1 MRKIM
6 ALAVLVALV
15 VSVGTAAFADADK
28 PLAGRSISIFTAA
41 TGKDETFAEFTKDT
55 GIEVHYLEISS
66 GEVLSRLRAS
76 GGKNL
81 ADAWFGGGV
90 DSYIAAGEEGFLEV
104 YRSPEA
110 ELIPDEYKSPEGYWT
125 GLSLVAVDLIVNT
138 DVLKEKNLPLPKT
151 WLDLGKTEYKD
162 ELMMSN
168 PTISGTNYAVIFHL
182 IRLFGEEAGWDL
194 LRKMHENIPF
204 YTKRGA
210 APPNKAAMGEVA
222 IGIDPYDVGVQL
234 IAQGYPVVSIFPEEG
249 VPGFLAPIALMK
261 GAKDMEAAKAF
272 IDWCL
277 SKRGQ
282 EVQMTYTAKVGT
294 RPDAEVPEYLQGLK
308 NAKIV
313 VADPVKV
320 GEMRKGILDRWQQEF
335 GTKAEQ

>member
-1 MRKIM
+1 MEHFWAAALDWANDSRIIVILGLIALDLVLGVAAALKRKEFDWRKLGDFYLTTVAPKLIGYI
-6 ALAVLVALV
+6 ALHIVI
-15 VSVGTAAFADADK
+15 GTIA
-28 PLAGRSISIFTAA
+28 
-41 TGKDETFAEFTKDT
+41 
-55 GIEVHYLEISS
+55 
-66 GEVLSRLRAS
+66 
-76 GGKNL
+76 
-81 ADAWFGGGV
+81 GV
-90 DSYIAAGEEGFLEV
+90 DSYIAAGEEGFLEP

-151 WLDLGKTEYKD
+151 WLDLGKPEYKD

-222 IGIDPYDVGVQL
+222 IGIDPYDVGVQ
-234 IAQGYPVVSIFPEEG
+234 IVAQGYPVVSIFPEEG

-282 EVQMTYTAKVGT
+282 EVQMAYTAKVGT

-320 GEMRKGILDRWQQEF
+320 GEMRTSILDRWQQEF
-335 GTKAEQ
+335 GSKAEQ

>member
-1 MRKIM
+1 MRRVVALVAM
-6 ALAVLVALV
+6 VALAVLVG
-15 VSVGTAAFADADK
+15 SAAFADADR

-55 GIEVHYLEISS
+55 GIEVHYLEMSS

-90 DSYIAAGEEGFLEV
+90 DSFIAAGEEGYLES

-110 ELIPDEYKSPEGYWT
+110 EMIPDEYKSSDGYWT

-151 WLDLGKTEYKD
+151 WLDLGNTDYKD
-162 ELMMSN
+162 ELIMSN
-168 PTISGTNYAVIFHL
+168 PTISGTNYAVLFHL
-182 IRLFGEEAGWDL
+182 IQIYGEEAGWDL
-194 LRKMHENIPF
+194 IQKMDANIPF

-222 IGIDPYDVGVQL
+222 IGIDPYDIGVQ
-234 IAQGYPVVSIFPEEG
+234 IVAQGYPVVSVFPEEG
-249 VPGFLAPIALMK
+249 VPGFIAPIALMK

-294 RPDAEVPEYLQGLK
+294 RPDAEVPEYLQGLGK
-308 NAKIV
+308 AKIV

-320 GEMRKGILDRWQQEF
+320 GEMRDSILDRWQQEF
-335 GTKAEQ
+335 GDKAEQ

>member
-1 MRKIM
+1 MKKLRVF
-6 ALAVLVALV
+6 LVLVALA

-55 GIEVHYLEISS
+55 GIAVHYLEISS
-66 GEVLSRLRAS
+66 GEVLSRLQAS

-90 DSYIAAGEEGFLEV
+90 DSFIKAGEEGFLES

-110 ELIPDEYKSPEGYWT
+110 ELIPDAYKSPDGYWT

-138 DVLKEKNLPLPKT
+138 DVLKEKKVPLPET
-151 WLDLGKTEYKD
+151 WLDLGKPEYKD

-182 IRLFGEEAGWDL
+182 IQLYGEEAGWDL
-194 LRKMHENIPF
+194 LRKMDANIPF

-234 IAQGYPVVSIFPEEG
+234 VAKGYPVVSVFPEEG
-249 VPGFLAPIALMK
+249 VPGAISPVALMK
-261 GAKDMEAAKAF
+261 GGKDMEAAKAF
-272 IDWCL
+272 VDWCL

-282 EVQMTYTAKVGT
+282 EVQMAYTAKVGT
-294 RPDAEVPEYLQGLK
+294 RPDAEVPEYLRGLK
-308 NAKIV
+308 KAKIV
-313 VADPVKV
+313 VPDPVLI

-335 GTKAEQ
+335 GNKAEQ

>member
-15 VSVGTAAFADADK
+15 VSVGTAAFAEADK

-90 DSYIAAGEEGFLEV
+90 DSYIAAGEEGFLEP

-138 DVLKEKNLPLPKT
+138 DVLKEKNLSLPKT
-151 WLDLGKTEYKD
+151 WLDLGKPEYKD

-168 PTISGTNYAVIFHL
+168 PTISGTNYSVIFHL

-194 LRKMHENIPF
+194 LRKMDANIPF

-222 IGIDPYDVGVQL
+222 IGIDPYDVGVQ
-234 IAQGYPVVSIFPEEG
+234 IVAQGYPVVSIFPEEG
-249 VPGFLAPIALMK
+249 VPGFIAPIALMK

-272 IDWCL
+272 VDWCL

-282 EVQMTYTAKVGT
+282 EVQMAYTAKVGT

>member
-1 MRKIM
+1 M

-90 DSYIAAGEEGFLEV
+90 DSYIAAGEEGFLEP
-104 YRSPEA
+104 YRSSEA

-151 WLDLGKTEYKD
+151 WLDLGKPEYKD

-168 PTISGTNYAVIFHL
+168 PTISGTNYSVIFHL

-234 IAQGYPVVSIFPEEG
+234 IAQGYPVVSVFPEEG
-249 VPGFLAPIALMK
+249 VQGAISPVALMK

-272 IDWCL
+272 VDWCL

-282 EVQMTYTAKVGT
+282 EVQMAHTAKVGT
-294 RPDAEVPEYLQGLK
+294 RPDAEVPEYLRGLK
-308 NAKIV
+308 KAKIV
-313 VADPVKV
+313 VPDPALI

>member
-1 MRKIM
+1 MKKLRVF
-6 ALAVLVALV
+6 LVLVALA

-55 GIEVHYLEISS
+55 GIAVHYLEISS
-66 GEVLSRLRAS
+66 GEVLSRLQAS

-90 DSYIAAGEEGFLEV
+90 DSFIKAGEEGFLES

-110 ELIPDEYKSPEGYWT
+110 ELIPDAYKSPDGYWT

-138 DVLKEKNLPLPKT
+138 DVLKEKKLPLPKT
-151 WLDLGKTEYKD
+151 WLDLGKPEYKD

-168 PTISGTNYAVIFHL
+168 PTISGTNYAVLFHL
-182 IRLFGEEAGWDL
+182 IQLYGEEAGWDL
-194 LRKMHENIPF
+194 LRKMDANIPF

-234 IAQGYPVVSIFPEEG
+234 VAKGYPVVSVFPEEG
-249 VPGFLAPIALMK
+249 VPGAISPVALMK
-261 GAKDMEAAKAF
+261 GGKDMEAAKAF
-272 IDWCL
+272 VDWCL

-282 EVQMTYTAKVGT
+282 EVQMAYTAKVGT

-308 NAKIV
+308 KAKIV
-313 VADPVKV
+313 VPDPVLI

-335 GTKAEQ
+335 GNKTEQ

>member
-1 MRKIM
+1 MKKLRVF
-6 ALAVLVALV
+6 LLLVAFA
-15 VSVGTAAFADADK
+15 VSVGTAAFAEADK

-55 GIEVHYLEISS
+55 GIAVHYLEISS
-66 GEVLSRLRAS
+66 GEVLSRLQAS

-90 DSYIAAGEEGFLEV
+90 DSFIKAGEEGFLEA

-110 ELIPDEYKSPEGYWT
+110 DLILDAYKSPDGYWT

-138 DVLKEKNLPLPKT
+138 DVLKEKKLPLPKT
-151 WLDLGKTEYKD
+151 WLDLGKPEYKD

-168 PTISGTNYAVIFHL
+168 PTISGTNYAVLFHL

-194 LRKMHENIPF
+194 LRKMDANISF

-234 IAQGYPVVSIFPEEG
+234 VAKGYPVVSVFPEEG
-249 VPGFLAPIALMK
+249 VPGAISPVALMK

-272 IDWCL
+272 VDWCL

-282 EVQMTYTAKVGT
+282 EVQMAYTAKVGT

-308 NAKIV
+308 KAKIV
-313 VADPVKV
+313 VPDPVLI

-335 GTKAEQ
+335 GNKTEQ